1 MDMEFSGRAFMK
13 DWQAPGLGRGRD
25 RAGVSQRARPA
36 PTQAQGTPQ
45 RLVLQRV
52 LNRARLARPPPPTL
66 VGVTLT
72 RGSVCEQPLCGPTPE
87 GRQPSQN
94 WGNRSFPEGGLG
106 SAPQCPPGRHRLKP
120 PFEVAGEVTDAQR
133 SSTSPEAAAGERQR
147 RDYSPS
153 LCVCEVQPR
162 GPAYTS

>member
-1 MDMEFSGRAFMK
+1 MSSSPAPNPGRAVAAWVLWEANLDMEFSGRAFMK

-52 LNRARLARPPPPTL
+52 LNRAGLARPPPPTL

-72 RGSVCEQPLCGPTPE
+72 RGSVCEQPLCGLTPE
-87 GRQPSQN
+87 GRQPS
-94 WGNRSFPEGGLG
+94 LG
-106 SAPQCPPGRHRLKP
+106 QQQVLPRRGSGQCPP
-120 PFEVAGEVTDAQR
+120 V
-133 SSTSPEAAAGERQR
+133 STRQA
-147 RDYSPS
+147 
-153 LCVCEVQPR
+153 LTKATIR
-162 GPAYTS
+162 GCR